1 MLFSF
6 EDEVEDLLHQL
17 NFLLENKEELNHET
31 KERIKIL
38 SINFIIDLHSY
49 LKENDYK
56 TYNKLLKEVTDE
68 LDEKLKG
75 VESDVVS

>member
-1 MLFSF
+1 MLFSY

>member
-49 LKENDYK
+49 LKENDSK

-75 VESDVVS
+75 VESDVIS

>member
-17 NFLLENKEELNHET
+17 NFLLENKEALNHET

-49 LKENDYK
+49 LKENDSK
-56 TYNKLLKEVTDE
+56 NYNKLLKEVTDE

>member
-38 SINFIIDLHSY
+38 SINFIIDLNSY
-49 LKENDYK
+49 LKENDSK

>member
-49 LKENDYK
+49 LKENDSK
-56 TYNKLLKEVTDE
+56 NYNKLLKEVTDE

>member
-1 MLFSF
+1 MLFRF

-17 NFLLENKEELNHET
+17 NFLLANKEDLSDEA
-31 KERIKIL
+31 KGFIKSL

-49 LKENDYK
+49 LKENDIK

-75 VESDVVS
+75 VESDVIS

>member
-1 MLFSF
+1 M
-6 EDEVEDLLHQL
+6 
-17 NFLLENKEELNHET
+17 NHET

-49 LKENDYK
+49 LKENDSK